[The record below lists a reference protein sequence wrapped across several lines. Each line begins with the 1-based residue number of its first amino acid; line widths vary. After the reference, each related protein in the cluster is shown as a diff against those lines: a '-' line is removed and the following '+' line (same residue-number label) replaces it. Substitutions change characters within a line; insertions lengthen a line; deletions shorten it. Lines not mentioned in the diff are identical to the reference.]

1 MLMQIERRAVQL
13 LEKSCTNSL
22 MNKICYKCHGN
33 MIEKKIEI
41 TSGWGE
47 YELAIKGVKA
57 FVCEKCGAISLQ
69 AEEVKMLED
78 ISRGFAERPESERPD
93 YLNVEET
100 ADLLRV
106 STQTIYN
113 MIKSGRL
120 KGTKFGREW
129 RFLRKNIES
138 LVHPDLAIAARNTS
152 TESFEKDSKILEEIR
167 KNRDANE

>member
-1 MLMQIERRAVQL
+1 MKEQ
-13 LEKSCTNSL
+13 
-22 MNKICYKCHGN
+22 
-33 MIEKKIEI
+33 KIEI

-47 YELAIKGVKA
+47 YELVIKGVKA
-57 FVCEKCGAISLQ
+57 FVCDDCGAISLRP
-69 AEEVKMLED
+69 EEVKMMED
-78 ISRGFAERPESERPD
+78 VSRGFAERPEVERPD

-106 STQTIYN
+106 TTQTVYN

-138 LVHPDLAIAARNTS
+138 LIQPDYAIAARNTS
-152 TESFEKDSKILEEIR
+152 NYNFEADNEILENIR
-167 KNRDANE
+167 RKHNTNE

>member
-1 MLMQIERRAVQL
+1 
-13 LEKSCTNSL
+13 
-22 MNKICYKCHGN
+22 
-33 MIEKKIEI
+33 MI
-41 TSGWGE
+41 
-47 YELAIKGVKA
+47 
-57 FVCEKCGAISLQ
+57 
-69 AEEVKMLED
+69 ED

-106 STQTIYN
+106 STQTVYN

-138 LVHPDLAIAARNTS
+138 LIQPQHAIAARNTS
-152 TESFEKDSKILEEIR
+152 TQSYEEDSSILSGIR
-167 KNRDANE
+167 KKRNTHE

>member
-1 MLMQIERRAVQL
+1 MV
-13 LEKSCTNSL
+13 
-22 MNKICYKCHGN
+22 
-33 MIEKKIEI
+33 EKKIEI

-57 FVCEKCGAISLQ
+57 FVCQDCGAISLQ
-69 AEEVKMLED
+69 ADEVKMMED
-78 ISRGFAERPESERPD
+78 ISRGFAERPEEERPD

-113 MIKSGRL
+113 MIRSGRL

-138 LVHPDLAIAARNTS
+138 LIEPERAIAARNAS
-152 TESFEKDSKILEEIR
+152 TQNYEEDSAILDEIR
-167 KNRDANE
+167 KRRNIDE

>member
-1 MLMQIERRAVQL
+1 
-13 LEKSCTNSL
+13 

-33 MIEKKIEI
+33 MIEREIEI

-47 YELAIKGVKA
+47 YELAIKGVRA
-57 FVCEKCGAISLQ
+57 FVCEECGAISLR
-69 AEEVKMLED
+69 AEEVKMMED
-78 ISRGFAERPESERPD
+78 ISRGFAERPEDERPD

-106 STQTIYN
+106 STQTVYN

-129 RFLRKNIES
+129 RFLRKNLES
-138 LVHPDLAIAARNTS
+138 LIQPDQAIAARNTS
-152 TESFEKDSKILEEIR
+152 THNYEKDSAILDAIR
-167 KNRDANE
+167 KNRNVHE

>member
-1 MLMQIERRAVQL
+1 
-13 LEKSCTNSL
+13 
-22 MNKICYKCHGN
+22 
-33 MIEKKIEI
+33 MIEKETEI

-57 FVCEKCGAISLQ
+57 FVCEECGAISLR
-69 AEEVKMLED
+69 AEEVKMMED
-78 ISRGFAERPESERPD
+78 ISRGFAERPEEERPD

-106 STQTIYN
+106 STQTVYN
-113 MIKSGRL
+113 MIRSGRL

-138 LVHPDLAIAARNTS
+138 LLQPEHAIAARNTS
-152 TESFEKDSKILEEIR
+152 TASFGEDNAILNEIR
-167 KNRDANE
+167 KKRNSHE